1 MTRPPGSRDSGEAT
15 RTRALLKYIFRR
27 IILLIPILLGVTVIV
42 FGIMFL
48 TPGDAAILM
57 LGENATSAELE
68 ALRERLGLNEPAY
81 VQYGLWLGR
90 AVQLDFGRS
99 IRSGRPVTREI
110 TARLP
115 ATIELALL
123 ATLLSIAVG
132 VPLGVLS
139 ATRPNSAVDHVAT
152 VAAFGG
158 LAMPVF
164 WQGLVLILLFAVVLG
179 WLPPSGRLGG
189 WQYYV
194 LPTITLGTSAIAAI
208 TRMTR
213 ATMLETLSQ
222 DYVRTARSK
231 GVHPRSMIYR
241 HALRNAMIPIVT
253 VVGLQ
258 FGQLLSGAVITE
270 TIFSWP
276 GIGRLAVDS
285 IRAKD
290 FPTVQGVVMVFAVLY
305 TLVNLFTDV
314 LYAFLDPRLKT
325 RYS

>member
-1 MTRPPGSRDSGEAT
+1 LAKY
-15 RTRALLKYIFRR
+15 LLRR
-27 IILLIPILLGVTVIV
+27 ILLLIPVLLGVSVIV

-48 TPGDAAILM
+48 TPGDPAVLM
-57 LGENATSAELE
+57 LGENAPAEDLA
-68 ALRERLGLNEPAY
+68 ALRERLGLNEPAH
-81 VQYGLWLGR
+81 VQYGLWLSR
-90 AVQLDFGRS
+90 VVRLDFGRS
-99 IRSGRPVTREI
+99 IRSGRPVTAEI
-110 TARLP
+110 RARLP
-115 ATIELALL
+115 ATAELAVL
-123 ATLLSIAVG
+123 ATLMAIAVG

-139 ATRPNSAVDHVAT
+139 ATRPNSVLDHIAT
-152 VAAFGG
+152 VGAFTG

-164 WQGLVLILLFAVVLG
+164 WQGLIMILLFAVVLG

-213 ATMLETLSQ
+213 ATMLETLNQ

-231 GVHPRSMIYR
+231 GVRQRSITYR
-241 HALRNAMIPIVT
+241 HALRNALIPIVT
-253 VVGLQ
+253 VIGLQ
-258 FGQLLSGAVITE
+258 FGGLLSGAVLTE

-285 IRAKD
+285 IRARD
-290 FPTVQGVVMVFAVLY
+290 FPTVQGVVMVFALLY
-305 TLVNLFTDV
+305 ALVNLLTDL
-314 LYAFLDPRLKT
+314 LYAYLDPRLKT

>member
-1 MTRPPGSRDSGEAT
+1 M
-15 RTRALLKYIFRR
+15 
-27 IILLIPILLGVTVIV
+27 LLIPILLGVTVIV

-48 TPGDAAILM
+48 TPGDPAILM
-57 LGENATSAELE
+57 LGENAPQEDLD
-68 ALRERLGLNEPAY
+68 ALRVRLGLDEPPY
-81 VQYGLWLGR
+81 VQYGMWLGR
-90 AVQLDFGRS
+90 VVQFDFGRS
-99 IRSGRPVTREI
+99 IRSGRPVTDEI
-110 TARLP
+110 IARLP

-123 ATLLSIAVG
+123 ATLLAIVVG
-132 VPLGVLS
+132 VPLGIVS
-139 ATRPNSAVDHVAT
+139 ATRPNSAVDHTAT
-152 VAAFGG
+152 VVAFTG

-164 WQGLVLILLFAVVLG
+164 WQGLIMILLFALVLD
-179 WLPPSGRLGG
+179 WFPPSGRLGG

-231 GVHPRSMIYR
+231 GLTGRNIVYR

-253 VVGLQ
+253 VIGLQ
-258 FGQLLSGAVITE
+258 FGGLLSGAVITE

-276 GIGRLAVDS
+276 GIGRLAVDA
-285 IRAKD
+285 IRSKD
-290 FPTVQGVVMVFAVLY
+290 FPVVQGVVMVFALLY
-305 TLVNLFTDV
+305 ALVNLLTDL
-314 LYAFLDPRLKT
+314 LYGFLDPRLKT

>member
-1 MTRPPGSRDSGEAT
+1 
-15 RTRALLKYIFRR
+15 LLKYIFRR
-27 IILLIPILLGVTVIV
+27 IILLIPILFGVTIIV

-57 LGENATSAELE
+57 LGENAPQAELE

-81 VQYGLWLGR
+81 VQYGIWLGR
-90 AVQLDFGRS
+90 VVQLDFGRS
-99 IRSGRPVTREI
+99 IRSGRPVTREVM
-110 TARLP
+110 ARLP

-123 ATLLSIAVG
+123 ATLLSIAIG

-164 WQGLVLILLFAVVLG
+164 WQGLVLILVFAVALG

-189 WQYYV
+189 WQYYI
-194 LPTITLGTSAIAAI
+194 LPVITLGTSAIAAI

-253 VVGLQ
+253 VIGLQ
-258 FGQLLSGAVITE
+258 FGALLSGAVITE

-285 IRAKD
+285 IRSKD
-290 FPTVQGVVMVFAVLY
+290 FPTVQGVVMVFALLY
-305 TLVNLFTDV
+305 ALVNLFTDV
-314 LYAFLDPRLKT
+314 LYAYLDPRLKT

>member
-1 MTRPPGSRDSGEAT
+1 MI
-15 RTRALLKYIFRR
+15 KYIFRR
-27 IILLIPILLGVTVIV
+27 ILLLIPILLGVTVIV

-57 LGENATSAELE
+57 LGENAPPAELE
-68 ALRERLGLNEPAY
+68 ALRESLGLNEPAY
-81 VQYGLWLGR
+81 VQYGIWMAR
-90 AVQLDFGRS
+90 VVRFDFGRS
-99 IRSGRPVTREI
+99 IRSGRPVTGEI
-110 TARLP
+110 VARLP
-115 ATIELALL
+115 ATVELALL
-123 ATLLSIAVG
+123 ATLLSIAIG

-139 ATRPNSAVDHVAT
+139 ATRPNTVVDHTAT
-152 VAAFGG
+152 VLAFGG

-164 WQGLVLILLFAVVLG
+164 WQGLIMILLFALVLD
-179 WLPPSGRLGG
+179 WLPPSGKLGG

-231 GVHPRSMIYR
+231 GVRERSITYR

-253 VVGLQ
+253 VIGLQ
-258 FGQLLSGAVITE
+258 FGALLSGAVITE

-276 GIGRLAVDS
+276 GIGLLAIDS

-290 FPTVQGVVMVFAVLY
+290 FPVVQGVVMMFALIYVF
-305 TLVNLFTDV
+305 VNLVTDV
-314 LYAFLDPRLKT
+314 LYAYLDPRLKT

>member
-1 MTRPPGSRDSGEAT
+1 M
-15 RTRALLKYIFRR
+15 LKYIFRR

-42 FGIMFL
+42 FGIMFM

-57 LGENATSAELE
+57 LGENAPQAELE

-90 AVQLDFGRS
+90 AVQGDFGRS
-99 IRSGRPVTREI
+99 IRSGRPVTREVM
-110 TARLP
+110 ARLP

-189 WQYYV
+189 WQYYI

-253 VVGLQ
+253 VIGLQ
-258 FGQLLSGAVITE
+258 FGALLSGAVITE

-276 GIGRLAVDS
+276 GIGRLAIDS
-285 IRAKD
+285 IRSKD
-290 FPTVQGVVMVFAVLY
+290 FPTVQGVVMVFALLY
-305 TLVNLFTDV
+305 ALVNLFTDV
-314 LYAFLDPRLKT
+314 LYAYLDPRLKT

>member
-1 MTRPPGSRDSGEAT
+1 
-15 RTRALLKYIFRR
+15 LIKYLIRR
-27 IILLIPILLGVTVIV
+27 ILLLIPILLGVTVIV

-57 LGENATSAELE
+57 LGENAPAQELE

-81 VQYGLWLGR
+81 VQYGMWLGR
-90 AVQLDFGRS
+90 VVRFDFGRS
-99 IRSGRPVTREI
+99 IRSGRPVTAEI
-110 TARLP
+110 GARVP
-115 ATIELALL
+115 ATMELALL
-123 ATLLSIAVG
+123 ATLLSIVVG

-139 ATRPNSAVDHVAT
+139 ATRPNTVIDHIAT
-152 VAAFGG
+152 VAAFMG

-164 WQGLVLILLFAVVLG
+164 WQGLVMILLFAVVLG

-189 WQYYV
+189 WEYYV
-194 LPTITLGTSAIAAI
+194 LPTITLGTSAIAAV

-231 GVHPRSMIYR
+231 GVRERSITYR
-241 HALRNAMIPIVT
+241 HALRNAMIPVVT
-253 VVGLQ
+253 VIGLQ
-258 FGQLLSGAVITE
+258 FGSLLAGAVITE

-276 GIGRLAVDS
+276 GIGRLAIDS

-290 FPTVQGVVMVFAVLY
+290 FPTVQGVVMVFAL
-305 TLVNLFTDV
+305 
-314 LYAFLDPRLKT
+314 LYAFVNLVTDLLYAYLDPRLKA

>member
-1 MTRPPGSRDSGEAT
+1 MF
-15 RTRALLKYIFRR
+15 KYIVRR
-27 IILLIPILLGVTVIV
+27 IILLIPILLGVSVIV
-42 FGIMFL
+42 FGIMYA
-48 TPGDAAILM
+48 TPGDPAILM
-57 LGENATSAELE
+57 LGENAPQEELDS
-68 ALRERLGLNEPAY
+68 LRERLGLNEPVY
-81 VQYGLWLGR
+81 VQYGIWIGNVL
-90 AVQLDFGRS
+90 QLDFGRS
-99 IRSGRPVTREI
+99 IRSGRPVTDEI

-115 ATIELALL
+115 ATVELAIL
-123 ATLLSIAVG
+123 ATLLAVAVG
-132 VPLGVLS
+132 VPLGIIS
-139 ATRPNSAVDHVAT
+139 ANRPNSMVDHVAT

-164 WQGLVLILLFAVVLG
+164 WQGLMMILIFSLWLG

-189 WQYYV
+189 WAYYI

-231 GVHPRSMIYR
+231 GVQHRTILYR

-253 VVGLQ
+253 VIGLQ
-258 FGQLLSGAVITE
+258 FGGLLSGAVIAE

-276 GIGRLAVDS
+276 GIGRLAVDA
-285 IRAKD
+285 IRSKD
-290 FPTVQGVVMVFAVLY
+290 FPVVQGVVMVFALLY
-305 TLVNLFTDV
+305 AFVNLITDV
-314 LYAFLDPRLKT
+314 LYAYLDPRLQT